1 MLPSP
6 ATAIK
11 TDGSIKAW
19 GGSNSGGSGA
29 PSTGVYT
36 KIYSNI
42 YAFAALKADGSI
54 TAWGAS
60 SAGGTDAPSGSGYT
74 KIYSTRQRHL

>member
-1 MLPSP
+1 VHQSP
-6 ATAIK
+6 QNFAAIK

-19 GGSNSGGSGA
+19 GASDSGGSGA

-42 YAFAALKADGSI
+42 YAFAALKADGRE
-54 TAWGAS
+54 AK
-60 SAGGTDAPSGSGYT
+60 APISPSYET
-74 KIYSTRQRHL
+74 QKYHLQ